1 MHRCLFLDDAH
12 IAHMCGLTRRA
23 HPAKRHPANPLLTK
37 AHPWE
42 HMRFQLYGRCVVY
55 NPQRKRYQLFYI
67 AQPAADH
74 YPNLTVGGSTKG
86 SAVTASINGFT
97 RRSVIASHHAKG
109 VPITSN
115 TSVVTNASRKLRN
128 KGARSR
134 LMGADIR
141 TLPTP

>member
-12 IAHMCGLTRRA
+12 IAHIRGLTRRA

-67 AQPAADH
+67 AQPAAV
-74 YPNLTVGGSTKG
+74 PK
-86 SAVTASINGFT
+86 SAMRRCPPTPRATTASTGT
-97 RRSVIASHHAKG
+97 GHCVQ
-109 VPITSN
+109 T
-115 TSVVTNASRKLRN
+115 
-128 KGARSR
+128 
-134 LMGADIR
+134 
-141 TLPTP
+141 